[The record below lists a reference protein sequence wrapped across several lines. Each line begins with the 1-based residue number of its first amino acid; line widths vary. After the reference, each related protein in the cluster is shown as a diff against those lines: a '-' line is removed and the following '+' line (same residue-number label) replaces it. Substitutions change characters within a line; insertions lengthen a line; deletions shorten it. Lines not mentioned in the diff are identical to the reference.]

1 METKGVQA
9 IVVNPADI
17 PTTDKE
23 RQFRNDKRDSKKIAL
38 TLRSGELQGIYV
50 PKKQAQKDR
59 TTVRARA
66 QIARNQRRVKN
77 QIKSVLNFYGI
88 ETPEDF
94 TSRYWSRKFVSWLE
108 GISKQNK
115 LEGLQLL
122 IEQHLGLRQLQLSAT
137 RVLRK
142 LSKEQRHKELAK
154 LLNSV
159 PGVALLTLMLL
170 ITEIIDTA

>member
-1 METKGVQA
+1 LKSTLLPQPKFG
-9 IVVNPADI
+9 IV
-17 PTTDKE
+17 
-23 RQFRNDKRDSKKIAL
+23 S
-38 TLRSGELQGIYV
+38 SLQGV
-50 PKKQAQKDR
+50 GP
-59 TTVRARA
+59 
-66 QIARNQRRVKN
+66 
-77 QIKSVLNFYGI
+77 
-88 ETPEDF
+88 
-94 TSRYWSRKFVSWLE
+94 
-108 GISKQNK
+108 
-115 LEGLQLL
+115 GLQLL